1 MTSHTFTLGN
11 VGRKAV
17 KLDALTLVDN
27 RMLGCAN
34 SGGGK
39 SWMLRRLIEQV
50 GPKVPVIV
58 LDPEGE
64 FSSLREK
71 LDMVLCGSG
80 GEVEATP
87 RSAKLLCRKLME
99 LRVSAVIDLYDLK
112 LADRKRFV
120 RLFLEALISLP
131 RKLWDSTLIV
141 LDEAHKFC
149 PEKGHGSSEATEAV
163 IDLMSQGR
171 KRGYGGVLVTQRLSK
186 LHKDAVGECNNVL
199 LGRCTSDVD
208 LKRAN
213 DILGLPTK
221 DRSLRD
227 LTPGEW
233 FGFGPAFE
241 LNDIVRFTV
250 GDVETTHPDPK
261 NRHKFVPPKPSR
273 KIKAVLGEFEGLE
286 AQADEEA
293 RTEAELRAKVQ
304 KLEIALEKAQR
315 AADRAPTERTVVDV
329 DRINAA
335 VERAVKQRDTFWEG
349 KIQLQQRMVQ
359 KGIRLIE
366 GAAATATEAKDY
378 LESMAD
384 PLDDSRPE
392 IPEVK
397 KATKKVSNGH
407 NRPTRAR
414 AVSNVQTVATAL
426 STGDSLVPEGS
437 ARKILSALA
446 LFPDGLTTKRLGTI
460 TGLATRGGSYNTTMK
475 MLRENEWIE
484 GGRGTPLKITD
495 VGLVALGSNREHIP
509 EAGEERLNFWRG
521 KVNGSAQKI
530 FDAFIENY
538 EAGGDGLTNDDIGT
552 VTGLATRGGSYNTAM
567 RQLKDYDVIQGRG
580 KMSLNPDLLS

>member
-1 MTSHTFTLGN
+1 MASSHTFTLGHE
-11 VGRKAV
+11 GRKAV
-17 KLDALTLVDN
+17 RLDALTLVDN

-50 GPKVPVIV
+50 GPQVPVIV

-87 RSAKLLCRKLME
+87 RSAKLLCRKLVE

-112 LADRKRFV
+112 LAERKKFV

-149 PEKGHGSSEATEAV
+149 PEKGHGQSEATEAV

-213 DILGLPTK
+213 DILGRPSK
-221 DRSLRD
+221 DRTLRD
-227 LTPGEW
+227 LKPGEW
-233 FGFGPAFE
+233 FGFGPAFDR
-241 LNDIVRFTV
+241 NDIVHLKV
-250 GDVETTHPDPK
+250 GDVQTTHPDPK
-261 NRHKFVPPKPSR
+261 NRHKFVAPKPSR

-293 RTEAELRAKVQ
+293 RTEAELRAQVRR
-304 KLEIALEKAQR
+304 LETELTRAQR
-315 AADRAPTERTVVDV
+315 AAQKAPEPRVVVDA
-329 DRINAA
+329 DRINMA
-335 VERAVKQRDTFWEG
+335 VEKAVAARDRYWEG
-349 KIQLQQRMVQ
+349 KIKLYQRMVK
-359 KGIRLIE
+359 KGVVMVSKASAQ
-366 GAAATATEAKDY
+366 AAEAQDY
-378 LESMAD
+378 LERIAD
-384 PLDDSRPE
+384 PLEDTP
-392 IPEVK
+392 PEVPKVKKVTK
-397 KATKKVSNGH
+397 KAKGSEPVPVPTPSNGVRH
-407 NRPTRAR
+407 YSSDLKP
-414 AVSNVQTVATAL
+414 
-426 STGDSLVPEGS
+426 S
-437 ARKILSALA
+437 ARKILSALS

-475 MLRENEWIE
+475 FLRESGFIE
-484 GGRGTPLKITD
+484 GSQPMRITPD
-495 VGLVALGSNREHIP
+495 GEVALGNDREHIP
-509 EAGEERLNFWRG
+509 EAGDERLQFWRG
-521 KVNGSAQKI
+521 KVNGSAQRI
-530 FDAFIENY
+530 LDAFIEDH
-538 EAGGDGLTNDDIGT
+538 EQGGDGLTNDDIGAT
-552 VTGLATRGGSYNTAM
+552 TGLATRGGSYNTAM
-567 RQLKDYDVIQGRG
+567 RQLKDYDLIQGRG
-580 KMSLNPDLLS
+580 KMALNPDLLS